1 MKARAPNVLLCMLL
15 LAAVDL
21 SLRMFGFR
29 RTVRW
34 SRQLTRSKGLA
45 SEAELVGKTIQ
56 RLLTATA
63 FYPGRSRCLE
73 QSIAGFIL
81 LRRRGFDVRLRLG
94 VQPALVA
101 VLGHDVGDVDD
112 LAVAGARLVEA
123 ERDEGRAPGL
133 IRRASC
139 RAERRVVVGSLF
151 EAEV

>member
-94 VQPALVA
+94 VQPYPFSAHAWLELEGQPITESEERIAGFVIMPEVA
-101 VLGHDVGDVDD
+101 
-112 LAVAGARLVEA
+112 
-123 ERDEGRAPGL
+123 
-133 IRRASC
+133 I
-139 RAERRVVVGSLF
+139 
-151 EAEV
+151 